1 MGIVRTLLAII
12 HIIILLF
19 LGGILMNAYVPPK
32 IFPYFNF
39 LSLGFPILMITSVL
53 LCIFWIFSF
62 KKRAI
67 FFLLIS
73 VLFLT
78 PVRRWIN
85 YSAPK
90 SEKSTFKMVTFN
102 NKVNDFG
109 KENVENY
116 IESFHPDVVM
126 LQEAGYKKLGNPELS
141 DLENIFHCPIVSFY
155 TKYKIVKKEQI
166 VIGGNGDAMMVD
178 VEIDGKIIRFINVYL
193 EPFQLH
199 KSMVKP
205 TENYDENEEK
215 FKILVKKFIPVFK
228 IHQEQVA
235 ILRDIIKSSPYPII
249 LGGDFNSV
257 PNSYEYYH
265 LGENLQDAFLEAGLG
280 SATSFHDY
288 KFPIRID
295 YLFSSEEI
303 KPISYRVDRT
313 QKLSDHYPIVAEFSF
328 K

>member
-39 LSLGFPILMITSVL
+39 LSLGFPILMITNVL
-53 LCIFWIFSF
+53 LCIFWVFSF

-85 YSAPK
+85 YSAPT

-126 LQEAGYKKLGNPELS
+126 LQEGGYKKLGNPELS
-141 DLENIFHCPIVSFY
+141 DLENVFHCPIVSFY
-155 TKYKIVKKEQI
+155 TKCKIVKKEQI

-178 VEIDGKIIRFINVYL
+178 VEINGKIIRFINVYL

-235 ILRDIIKSSPYPII
+235 ILQDIIKSSPYPII

-313 QKLSDHYPIVAEFSF
+313 QKLSDHYPVVAEFSF